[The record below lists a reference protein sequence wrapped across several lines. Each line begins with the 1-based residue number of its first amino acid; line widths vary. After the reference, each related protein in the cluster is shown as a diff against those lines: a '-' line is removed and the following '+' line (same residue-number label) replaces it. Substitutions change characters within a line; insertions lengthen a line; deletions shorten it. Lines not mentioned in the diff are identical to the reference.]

1 MVPGDRKYTQEHEW
15 ILVDGSNGTVGVTE
29 FAAHELGDIVFVEL
43 PAVGA
48 SFKKGDAVALFYP
61 SANRDEE
68 VFEDPYS
75 FKIDRNPNRHI
86 GFGVGEHFCLGAH
99 LARLEMV
106 VAYRHLLPRIE
117 EIELSGKV
125 DRLHSGLVGG
135 VKRLPIHYKL
145 RRA

>member
-1 MVPGDRKYTQEHEW
+1 MGLLDSAVEEVVRWTSPIIHFGRTATQDYPLRDKV
-15 ILVDGSNGTVGVTE
+15 I
-29 FAAHELGDIVFVEL
+29 
-43 PAVGA
+43 
-48 SFKKGDAVALFYP
+48 KKGDSLALFYP

-75 FKIDRNPNRHI
+75 FKIDRHPNRHI

-106 VAYRHLLPRIE
+106 VAYRHLLPRID
-117 EIELSGKV
+117 EIELTGKV